1 MSASDSLTVPGLS
14 DDEQRTLNSLV
25 GKLKS
30 KEPRNLLRQRL
41 YDNQEIARRVGDTI
55 PAEYFRMGIVLGWTA
70 KAVDALARR
79 CTLEQ
84 FVWADGDLDDLGA
97 RQLWDDNNLR
107 SEINSAKVSSLIHG
121 PAFLVNT
128 MGDDDEPESLIHV
141 RDALNATGDWNPRR
155 RRMDNLLSVTGRDEG
170 GRITEFALY
179 LDGLTITG
187 RKTRGGWEVGRQE
200 HPWGVPVEAMVYK
213 PRVGRALGSS
223 RITRPLIGLQKQAVR
238 GLIRLEGHMDVFS
251 YPDFW
256 LLGALAKDVKGESG
270 ANIEAMRAALGRVRG
285 IPDLPADDANARDNN
300 LDRADIKQFPASSPT
315 PNLAQLNAL
324 AKLFAREAS
333 LPDSALAITD
343 FANPTSADSYDA
355 SQYELIAEADG
366 AVEDWSTA
374 VKRAHLRGLA
384 ILNDLDEIPREWF
397 SIEPKWRD
405 RRYVSPSAQ
414 ADAGSKIVPLI
425 AAATSEVEL
434 ELLGLDEQ
442 QIRRVMAEKRRTQ
455 SSSVLDRLRGA
466 ADTEEAQ
473 APAPPAEPD
482 DSSDSSD
489 AADLKARFDALG
501 VAIRAG
507 VEPADAARRLNL
519 DGIQFTG
526 ATPVSLR
533 QPVDEASEFEAK

>member
-1 MSASDSLTVPGLS
+1 MSQFDSLTVPGLF
-14 DDEQRTLNSLV
+14 DDEQRTLNHLV
-25 GKLKS
+25 AKLKA

-41 YDNQEIARRVGDTI
+41 YDNQEVARRIGDTI
-55 PAEYFRMGIVLGWTA
+55 PVEYFNMGIVLGWTG

-84 FVWADGDLDDLGA
+84 FVWADGDLDELGS
-97 RQLWDDNNLR
+97 RQFWDDNNLR

-121 PAFLVNT
+121 PVFLVNT
-128 MGDDDEPESLIHV
+128 TGGEGEPESLIHV

-155 RRMDNLLSVTGRDEG
+155 RRMDNLLSVIDRDDD

-179 LDGLTITG
+179 LDGLTVAAVKQG
-187 RKTRGGWEVGRQE
+187 VSWQVERQE
-200 HPWGVPVEAMVYK
+200 HPWRVPVEAMVYK
-213 PRVGRALGSS
+213 PRVGRAFGSS

-256 LLGALAKDVKGESG
+256 LLGALAKDVKGEDG
-270 ANIEAMRAALGRVRG
+270 ANIAAMRAALGRVRG
-285 IPDLPADDANARDNN
+285 IPDLPADDPNARDNN
-300 LDRADIKQFPASSPT
+300 LDRADIKQFPASAPT

-333 LPDSALAITD
+333 LPDSALAISD

-374 VKRAHLRGLA
+374 VKRSHLRGLA
-384 ILNDLDEIPREWF
+384 ILNNLREIPREWQT
-397 SIEPKWRD
+397 IEPKWRD

-425 AAATSEVEL
+425 AAAQSEVEL

-442 QIRRVMAEKRRTQ
+442 QIRRVMAEKRRAQ
-455 SSSVLDRLRGA
+455 GSSVLDRLRSA
-466 ADTEEAQ
+466 ASGEQ
-473 APAPPAEPD
+473 PA
-482 DSSDSSD
+482 
-489 AADLKARFDALG
+489 G
-501 VAIRAG
+501 
-507 VEPADAARRLNL
+507 
-519 DGIQFTG
+519 
-526 ATPVSLR
+526 
-533 QPVDEASEFEAK
+533 